1 VSEFLLHCECQL
13 PRSVPGRRLHMFF
26 VQVIYITLATI
37 GTYLSACER
46 IGDFATGIVAQYNPR
61 CLARF
66 SIFLL
71 DLPQGVFQRS
81 LLCHR
86 DGILA
91 QHVAKVDEIWYYFL
105 TPELAQSLGSM
116 VSVVWGDKDVESIL
130 PSSIGNI
137 RNLASDS
144 SRSS

>member
-1 VSEFLLHCECQL
+1 
-13 PRSVPGRRLHMFF
+13 MFF
-26 VQVIYITLATI
+26 VQVIHVTLGEI
-37 GTYLSACER
+37 SGPICPPVSALG
-46 IGDFATGIVAQYNPR
+46 IFATGIVAQYNPR

-66 SIFLL
+66 SRFLL
-71 DLPQGVFQRS
+71 DLPQGVFQRC

-86 DGILA
+86 DWILA

-130 PSSIGNI
+130 PSSIGN
-137 RNLASDS
+137 
-144 SRSS
+144 